1 MDNIDIAS
9 SWTRG
14 RLRDESKVKRMSH
27 SRARQFHSVKIFIY
41 PTSCRSWQILYRAC
55 NLRALIL
62 LFLSARSITVRDCRL
77 FQRPICPSR
86 GRRRGREGGREGDL
100 LFVRL
105 AFPELDP
112 LFPKREDTPLT
123 RALVHRV
130 QFGKFEKITIGF
142 FLLSSFFFCWRQKRN
157 NAINA
162 TRFSRL
168 RSRLDSMTLI
178 RIFQFQSRITS
189 ILDSIS
195 SFNV

>member
-86 GRRRGREGGREGDL
+86 GRRRGREGGREGGRSPFRPISFSRIRSSL
-100 LFVRL
+100 
-105 AFPELDP
+105 
-112 LFPKREDTPLT
+112 PKKRGHTFHSYT
-123 RALVHRV
+123 RAPRSIW
-130 QFGKFEKITIGF
+130 KI
-142 FLLSSFFFCWRQKRN
+142 
-157 NAINA
+157 
-162 TRFSRL
+162 
-168 RSRLDSMTLI
+168 
-178 RIFQFQSRITS
+178 
-189 ILDSIS
+189 
-195 SFNV
+195 

>member
-1 MDNIDIAS
+1 
-9 SWTRG
+9 
-14 RLRDESKVKRMSH
+14 MSH

-112 LFPKREDTPLT
+112 LFPKRGDTPFT

-142 FLLSSFFFCWRQKRN
+142 FLLSSSSFFFPRQQKRN

>member
-112 LFPKREDTPLT
+112 LFPKRRDTPLT

-142 FLLSSFFFCWRQKRN
+142 FLLSSFFFPRQQKRN

>member
-77 FQRPICPSR
+77 FQRSICPSR
-86 GRRRGREGGREGDL
+86 GRRRGREGGRSP
-100 LFVRL
+100 FR
-105 AFPELDP
+105 P
-112 LFPKREDTPLT
+112 
-123 RALVHRV
+123 
-130 QFGKFEKITIGF
+130 
-142 FLLSSFFFCWRQKRN
+142 
-157 NAINA
+157 IN
-162 TRFSRL
+162 FSRI
-168 RSRLDSMTLI
+168 RSSLPKKTGHTFDSCI
-178 RIFQFQSRITS
+178 RTPRS
-189 ILDSIS
+189 IWKI
-195 SFNV
+195 